1 MSYNCS
7 PNSPVEEKLILM
19 GEGNDVLNVFIVI
32 FHQNFNRGQLLPC
45 GKCSMHQIIDFFA
58 AGYSRSKNIVFF
70 IYATCLRWY
79 ECWMIYFKVSTEWIL
94 IQTIVEKMEELLSNS
109 LVWTELNS
117 DLLSY
122 YLGRW
127 KNWMIGLF
135 LIKNCLKSKLCKM
148 KKFWLSK

>member
-19 GEGNDVLNVFIVI
+19 GEENGFIVI

-70 IYATCLRWY
+70 FIYATCLRWY
-79 ECWMIYFKVSTEWIL
+79 EC
-94 IQTIVEKMEELLSNS
+94 
-109 LVWTELNS
+109 
-117 DLLSY
+117 
-122 YLGRW
+122 
-127 KNWMIGLF
+127 
-135 LIKNCLKSKLCKM
+135 
-148 KKFWLSK
+148 

>member
-19 GEGNDVLNVFIVI
+19 GEGNGFIVI

-70 IYATCLRWY
+70 IYETCLRWY
-79 ECWMIYFKVSTEWIL
+79 EC
-94 IQTIVEKMEELLSNS
+94 
-109 LVWTELNS
+109 
-117 DLLSY
+117 
-122 YLGRW
+122 
-127 KNWMIGLF
+127 
-135 LIKNCLKSKLCKM
+135 
-148 KKFWLSK
+148 